1 MEIGIVCDER
11 KEEARNHALRV
22 RNSLWEKRGI
32 DGVMTSNEYLTLLKS
47 EKIKDMDLFLVFGG
61 DGLLLHTADLVA
73 PYKIPLLGV
82 NYGSLGYLCKANP
95 AELDIE
101 KILAKDYRIEKRTRI
116 LAKILSKGLS
126 IKELDALNEIVVGG
140 ISKTVWLEINSKPFK
155 AKTKGDGILVATKTG
170 STAYNLRAG
179 GPVLVVEEN
188 FSIVAICGSFDSPTL
203 LPETKA
209 IVVPSGTALRIK
221 SLYETKANLP
231 WVIADGQRQYQLE
244 AGQIVLI
251 GKSKYKTLLVVDV

>member
-1 MEIGIVCDER
+1 MEIGIVYDER
-11 KEEARNHALRV
+11 KEKARSHALKV
-22 RNSLWEKRGI
+22 KNDLWEKWGI
-32 DGVMTSNEYLTLLKS
+32 GGVITSNERLTTLKS
-47 EKIKDMDLFLVFGG
+47 EEIKNMGLFLVFGG
-61 DGLLLHTADLVA
+61 DGALLHTADRVA
-73 PYKIPLLGV
+73 PCGIPLLGV

-101 KILAKDYRIEKRTRI
+101 KILAKDYRIEERTRV
-116 LAKILSKGLS
+116 LAKILSERAPS
-126 IKELDALNEIVVGG
+126 KELDALNEIVIGG
-140 ISKTVWLEINSKPFK
+140 ITKTVWLEIKSKFFE

-179 GPVLVVEEN
+179 GPVLVTEEN
-188 FSIVAICGSFDSPTL
+188 FNIVTICGFFDSPSL

-209 IVVPSGTALRIK
+209 IVVPSGTAFRIK
-221 SLYETKANLP
+221 SLYETKGNLP

-251 GKSKYKTLLVVDV
+251 GKSRHRTLLIDV